1 MRTILFTISLLA
13 SVVCYG
19 ANSQRTV
26 TQVSTSVVL
35 SSSVD
40 YHITSTTPF
49 TDSGSIDI
57 QATNHAV
64 VIFDNLRPSKALTQL
79 SHITINGTP
88 ARNNN
93 NCQVRIYGRGSIV
106 YPYANNIHPLTV
118 FTESYQKGDSCN
130 SFGLEHS
137 NGFMNTLT
145 EAKLNNRI
153 KSFSLKRGY
162 MVTFSTA
169 RGGYGYS
176 RCFIADD
183 EDLKFTL
190 PAWLQ
195 NRITSYRLFKWNDVS
210 KCGWGGTQPECMSSL
225 NATWCYEWGAP
236 DPQNVDWE
244 CVPQHHHE
252 GWPAIDEVGRNGTSC
267 HALGNNEPDNQND
280 ASEQYQTV
288 EQVLANWPQMM
299 ATGKRLGTPA
309 MAGNRAWLK
318 QFCDSID
325 ARGWRADFC
334 AVHLYFGGNEWD
346 WDWNVNDYFA
356 MSNNRPVWITE
367 MNSGAEWTDWWGG
380 GDRSAN
386 ANNYQIQKDHFAP
399 VLDMLARHDKV
410 ERIAPFNSFW
420 IDKCRMFYNWD
431 DADPVTPIGHH
442 YANLQTGLAYSGKY
456 DKVPS
461 QPRMA
466 GPQEVKLTFSPTTM
480 INTVTWKD
488 TNGDFNTDMWVE
500 RRSNGEW
507 QRVMTAR
514 QIDGEGNYTYRDTL
528 DQPRDYAYRVA
539 LKTVFSSSRTYYSQ
553 VLTSSSSTSCLMTAE
568 GHVQWGVMD
577 MNSSNTN
584 GYGYFSKP
592 FDEQPALVFG
602 SPSNNNAQVPSC
614 EKYSAFSRNDEDL
627 YNSFTFCFFPWTL
640 NSQTAFTNGA
650 EHSVFIAAF
659 PGTGSIGTLG
669 YETGYIT
676 GNATAGKVFSYT
688 FTQPFASVPV
698 VIASPYYRYTSY
710 PFMCRV
716 FDVTTEGFKVLL
728 QRQKGLD
735 NVSGLQNQSAR
746 IAFFAIEQ
754 GETIDASGRQ
764 IVVATEEK
772 SFNNKSI
779 LGTIEFSKTLRQPK
793 LLLQMQSR
801 NREELIAII
810 RQNVSSTEDVSAMKF
825 RLQYDPTNTCVVS
838 TANPINE
845 SFGWIAI
852 GETDASLGI
861 TPSTY
866 RSSTLTEQTFD
877 LQGRRVGTP
886 SRKGIYIKNG
896 NKYIVK

>member
-1 MRTILFTISLLA
+1 MRTFFIAISLLA
-13 SVVCYG
+13 CLVGYG

-26 TQVSTSVVL
+26 TQVSTAVVL

-40 YHITSTTPF
+40 YHITSDTPF
-49 TDSGSIDI
+49 TGNGSIDI
-57 QATNHAV
+57 QATDHAV

-79 SHITINGTP
+79 GHITINGTA
-88 ARNNN
+88 ARNNT
-93 NCQVRIYGRGSIV
+93 NCQVRVYGRGAIV
-106 YPYANNIHPLTV
+106 YPYASNIRPLTV
-118 FTESYQKGDSCN
+118 YTESYQQGESCDA
-130 SFGLEHS
+130 FGLENA

-145 EAKLNNRI
+145 DAKLNNRI
-153 KSFSLKRGY
+153 KSFLLKRGY
-162 MVTFSTA
+162 MVTFATG

-183 EDLKFTL
+183 EDLRVTL

-210 KCGWGGTQPECMSSL
+210 KCGWGGTQVECMAAL
-225 NATWCYEWGAP
+225 NTTWCYEWGAP

-252 GWPAIDEVGRNGTSC
+252 GWPGIDEVGRNGTSC

-280 ASEQYQTV
+280 DHEQYQTV
-288 EQVLANWPQMM
+288 DQVLANWPQMM

-309 MAGNRAWLK
+309 MAGNRGWLK

-346 WDWNVNDYFA
+346 WDWQVNDYFA
-356 MSNNRPVWITE
+356 QSNNRPVWITE

-420 IDKCRMFYNWD
+420 QDKCRQFYNWD
-431 DADPVTPIGHH
+431 DADPVTPIGHY
-442 YANLQTGLAYSGKY
+442 YADLQPGLAYSGKY

-461 QPRMA
+461 QPRMS
-466 GPQEVKLTFSPTTM
+466 GPQNAALTFSPSTM
-480 INTVTWKD
+480 VNTVTWKD
-488 TNGDFNTDMWVE
+488 VNGDFNTDMWVE
-500 RRSNGEW
+500 RQVDGEW

-528 DQPRDYAYRVA
+528 DKPRDYAYRVA
-539 LKTVFSSSRTYYSQ
+539 LKTVFSSRTYYSQ
-553 VLTSSSSTSCLMTAE
+553 VLTSTTSASSPMTVD
-568 GHVQWGVMD
+568 GLVQWGVME
-577 MNSSNTN
+577 MSSAGSN
-584 GYGYFSKP
+584 GYGYFSHP
-592 FDEQPALVFG
+592 FEQQPALVFG
-602 SPSNNNAQVPSC
+602 SPSNVNTQVPSC
-614 EKYSAFSRNDEDL
+614 EQYSAFSRNNTGGF
-627 YNSFTFCFFPWTL
+627 NSFTFRFFPWTL
-640 NSQTAFTNGA
+640 SSQTVFNSGA
-650 EHSVFIAAF
+650 ERSTFVAAQS
-659 PGTGSIGTLG
+659 GTGSIGSLSYEAG
-669 YETGYIT
+669 YVS
-676 GNATAGKVFSYT
+676 GNATTGTVLSYT
-688 FTQPFASVPV
+688 FSKPFAGVPV
-698 VIASPYYRYTSY
+698 VLASPYYRNTSY

-716 FDVTTEGFKVLL
+716 FDVTTEGFKVVL

-735 NVSGLQNQSAR
+735 NESGLQNQNAR

-754 GETIDASGRQ
+754 GETTDASGRQ
-764 IVVATEEK
+764 IIVKAETMNLV
-772 SFNNKSI
+772 NKSV
-779 LGTIEFSKTLRQPK
+779 LGTIEFGTPLRQPQ

-801 NREELIAII
+801 NREDLIAII
-810 RQNVSSTEDVSAMKF
+810 RQRTASTEEVSTLKF
-825 RLQYDPTNTCVVS
+825 SLQYDPTNTCVVS
-838 TANPINE
+838 TANPVSE

-852 GETDASLGI
+852 GETDASMGV
-861 TPSTY
+861 TPVVYRPSSLDGLTY
-866 RSSTLTEQTFD
+866 D
-877 LQGRRVGTP
+877 LQGRRVCTP
-886 SRKGIYIKNG
+886 LKKGIYIRNG
-896 NKYIVK
+896 HKYVVK